1 MLEKIGFFIEKKPWI
16 VVITI
21 LTITIGFSLLIP
33 SLEMETSAED
43 FYPDSDIVNANLQ
56 IIDDFGSIGEII
68 MILVE
73 KENSANVIT
82 PEALKEEYK
91 IIKDIEKVEDV
102 NFTVSLVGFIDI
114 LCQIE
119 YGNSIINCTDDQ
131 IENAYNDLISEI
143 QNNEVSM
150 IEQDDYNEKIDYN
163 PYPRLTEGKS
173 IDSLDIRNYFINT
186 TNETF
191 IFSIE
196 VYNLS
201 EFQHEISTPHREI
214 NTWEWYIK
222 FKNLIIPDEKL
233 DIEYHIAA
241 HVEPKYPLWEIG
253 NGLIKNIKN
262 LFTNIRKGQLIDTYQ
277 TDTYLWI
284 KTLDQDFSFP
294 IILETGKISF
304 NIDENRIDIEIN
316 KDELST
322 FGISPRIKN
331 IELPSKIGN
340 TNAGVRIYQNPI
352 FNQPWSRITVNL
364 TYIQNFIEKIQNRPL
379 TKSISNKLLNQFAD
393 FSWEDFNELF
403 DMLENNDFEKE
414 SISLKD
420 IENGWNT
427 FDLAP
432 NEGISNINFLY
443 KPFFMDQLKS
453 TSLIILSEDYQKVS
467 GPTATLIIVQLNKA
481 TYNMEEI
488 RETSEKIV
496 EILKDSDKRE
506 THVSLKATGNAIISN
521 ELNQITE
528 EANLIIIPAIFIVI
542 CLILLFMFKRLS
554 YVILPLVSLSISM
567 IWIFGTM
574 VLLGISFTTMTVAL
588 VPLLMGLGVDYSVH
602 LFHNYRTELKKGKTP
617 GEAITASIKDI
628 GMAMFLATLTTVIA
642 FLSFLTASV
651 PPLRDFGFLC
661 AIGIIYT
668 FITAITIQASFR
680 YILDRNKKEFNL
692 NNKGNKITLEK
703 IMEKISQFVL
713 KRRIYII
720 LFSVFLTLIMVS
732 GAIQVETTFDMN
744 DFLPAG
750 NESMKLWMDIEEIF
764 PYSSETQEYILIEG
778 NVATIDTLIGIDK
791 TYKNFEDDIYVTK
804 DPFGNPKVT
813 SILTLIR
820 KAITE
825 NATIR
830 NDFNI
835 NPNGIPK
842 SNMDVIK
849 IFDYLY
855 NDDIYK
861 IEAQSILHYNGKIYD
876 STLIRIYTSIIYSE
890 ENNID
895 TNKQMEILY
904 TDLNQDI
911 TNYGYTDYIVTG
923 YYSSLFTVLKSMT
936 DSQIISTLISIILAT
951 LVLMIVFKNPL
962 LGLIAILPVI
972 ICLIWIIGTIFYM
985 GYSFNIMTIMV
996 TSLTIG
1002 IGIDYSIH
1010 ATQRFRLTADKSGSV
1025 EKAINATISHTGSAL
1040 FIAAL
1045 TTAAGFGILIL
1056 APMPPEQQFGIITS
1070 MTIIYSYI
1078 TSIIVLPPILRKWG
1092 IWRKTKNGYIIS
1104 QKKFKK

>member
-33 SLEMETSAED
+33 SLEMETTAED
-43 FYPDSDIVNANLQ
+43 FYPDSEIVNANLQ

-82 PEALKEEYK
+82 PEALKEEYR
-91 IIKDIEKVEDV
+91 IIKDIEKVEDI
-102 NFTVSLVGFIDI
+102 NLTVSLVGFIDI

-119 YGNSIINCTDDQ
+119 YGNSIMNCTDDQ

-173 IDSLDIRNYFINT
+173 IDSLDIKNYFINT

-201 EFQHEISTPHREI
+201 EFQNEISTPHRKV

-241 HVEPKYPLWEIG
+241 HVEPKYPIWEIG
-253 NGLIKNIKN
+253 TGLIKNIKN
-262 LFTNIRKGQLIDTYQ
+262 LITNIRKGQLIDTYQ
-277 TDTYLWI
+277 TDTYLWV
-284 KTLDQDFSFP
+284 KTIDQDFSFP

-304 NIDENRIDIEIN
+304 NIEENRIDIEIN

-322 FGISPRIKN
+322 FGISPRFNN

-352 FNQPWSRITVNL
+352 FNQPWSRITINL
-364 TYIQNFIEKIQNRPL
+364 TYIQNFIERIQNRPL

-420 IENGWNT
+420 IENGWNN

-443 KPFFMDQLKS
+443 KPFFLEQLKS

-481 TYNMEEI
+481 KYNMDEI

-680 YILDRNKKEFNL
+680 YILDRNKKNFNL
-692 NNKGNKITLEK
+692 NNKTNKITLEK

-713 KRRIYII
+713 KRRIYIL
-720 LFSVFLTLIMVS
+720 LFSVFFTLIMVS

-744 DFLPAG
+744 DFLPEG
-750 NESMKLWMDIEEIF
+750 NESMKLWMDIGEIF

-778 NVATIDTLIGIDK
+778 NVATIDTLVGIDK
-791 TYKNFEDDIYVTK
+791 TYKNIEDDIYVTK

-820 KAITE
+820 KAIKE
-825 NATIR
+825 NTTIR

-835 NPNGIPK
+835 NANGIPK

-849 IFDYLY
+849 IFDYLF

-861 IEAQSILHYNGKIYD
+861 IEAQSILHYNGEIYD
-876 STLIRIYTSIIYSE
+876 STIIRIYTSIIYSE

-895 TNKQMEILY
+895 TNKQMETLY

-911 TNYGYTDYIVTG
+911 TNYGYTDSIVTG

-962 LGLIAILPVI
+962 LGLISILPVT

-1040 FIAAL
+1040 FIAAI